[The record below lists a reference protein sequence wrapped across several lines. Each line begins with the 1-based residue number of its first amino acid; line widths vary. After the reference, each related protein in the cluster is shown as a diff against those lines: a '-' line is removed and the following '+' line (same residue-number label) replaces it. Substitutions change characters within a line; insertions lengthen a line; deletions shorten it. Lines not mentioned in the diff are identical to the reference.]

1 MWISLLGL
9 TIDTTIPIFRIH
21 LCAIFESQNH
31 PEKCNSSLLSSPH
44 RWNFPILVKM
54 VFLPNN
60 ISRVLISHAWY
71 QSQCPVIPVLW
82 NLVDHLLETEI
93 LVVVVLSFWAKAVG
107 GCSGEQHFQHG
118 GVSWAL
124 NVFNNSVVCFVFD
137 RIHILHSDPS
147 MYQIKQINLQYM
159 SLTDEGASA
168 EQVVHIS
175 AKFSLHFVMNVMMA
189 MIMTMMVMMVVLL
202 QLDRL
207 TNTSLP
213 HSSSFPHYIRFF
225 PLTFCVS

>member
-1 MWISLLGL
+1 MFIYIMSHDVFVKHINSWVVFITDVRPPNKWKMFSRSPPVHLDPLCRHNHIFNPVRISTAQAQADNISNISNRPILIFLEQIIISNIPWAQVLKLKDFHFLLAWL

-54 VFLPNN
+54 LFLPNN

-82 NLVDHLLETEI
+82 NLVDHLLQTEI

-118 GVSWAL
+118 GVSKA
-124 NVFNNSVVCFVFD
+124 FIPGF
-137 RIHILHSDPS
+137 
-147 MYQIKQINLQYM
+147 K
-159 SLTDEGASA
+159 SL
-168 EQVVHIS
+168 
-175 AKFSLHFVMNVMMA
+175 
-189 MIMTMMVMMVVLL
+189 
-202 QLDRL
+202 
-207 TNTSLP
+207 
-213 HSSSFPHYIRFF
+213 
-225 PLTFCVS
+225 

>member
-1 MWISLLGL
+1 M
-9 TIDTTIPIFRIH
+9 
-21 LCAIFESQNH
+21 
-31 PEKCNSSLLSSPH
+31 
-44 RWNFPILVKM
+44 V
-54 VFLPNN
+54 VFLK
-60 ISRVLISHAWY
+60 
-71 QSQCPVIPVLW
+71 
-82 NLVDHLLETEI
+82 LLF
-93 LVVVVLSFWAKAVG
+93 L
-107 GCSGEQHFQHG
+107 
-118 GVSWAL
+118 AL
-124 NVFNNSVVCFVFD
+124 NLFKNSVVCFGFN
-137 RIHILHSDPS
+137 RISIIHSDPS

>member
-1 MWISLLGL
+1 M
-9 TIDTTIPIFRIH
+9 
-21 LCAIFESQNH
+21 
-31 PEKCNSSLLSSPH
+31 
-44 RWNFPILVKM
+44 
-54 VFLPNN
+54 
-60 ISRVLISHAWY
+60 
-71 QSQCPVIPVLW
+71 
-82 NLVDHLLETEI
+82 
-93 LVVVVLSFWAKAVG
+93 G
-107 GCSGEQHFQHG
+107 GCSGEQHFLKLLFL
-118 GVSWAL
+118 AL
-124 NVFNNSVVCFVFD
+124 NLFKNSVVCFGFN
-137 RIHILHSDPS
+137 RISIIHSDPS